1 MEHPFDAIALADLR
15 RRQSAKWTRYPA
27 TVLPAWIAEMDYP
40 IAAPIRAAL
49 QAALDAD
56 DVGYADAGGLGDA
69 VAAWTAATWGWTV
82 APRDVVVSCDVVTG
96 LAELLRVGTAP
107 GDGVVI

>member
-69 VAAWTAATWGWTV
+69 VAAWTAAT
-82 APRDVVVSCDVVTG
+82 APSCAG
-96 LAELLRVGTAP
+96 Q
-107 GDGVVI
+107 